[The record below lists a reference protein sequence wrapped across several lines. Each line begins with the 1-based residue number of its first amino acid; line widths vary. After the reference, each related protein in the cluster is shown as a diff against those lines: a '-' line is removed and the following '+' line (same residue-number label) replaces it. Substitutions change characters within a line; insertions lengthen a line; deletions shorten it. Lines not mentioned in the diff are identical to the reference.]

1 MIGPR
6 RATRTAHYVALCCY
20 LIFLGFPLLW
30 LLSVSLKNGRE
41 LASIHPSLIPA
52 HFHWDNY
59 RVALLDQGL
68 ARAALNSVQTSLG
81 ATIIVIAIAVPAAYA
96 LTRFRSGPRTVA
108 TIWILI
114 SQVFPT
120 ILIIIPVFLILKN
133 LHLLNSLGGLT
144 LVYVVWTLPFALWMV
159 MGYLASVPREL
170 EEAAAVD
177 GAGRI
182 RIIRSVVLPLL
193 APGIVAAAMFT
204 FISAWNEFFFAL
216 VLIQDNEK
224 RTISLTLAN
233 YVGGEG
239 LIQLGPLA
247 AGAVL
252 ATIPSLVLF
261 AFLQKR
267 LAGGLLAGAVKG

>member
-1 MIGPR
+1 MTGPR
-6 RATRTAHYVALCCY
+6 RATRTMHYIALCCY

-30 LLSVSLKNGRE
+30 LLSVSLKDGRE
-41 LASIHPSLIPA
+41 LASIHPSLIPT

-59 RVALLDQGL
+59 RVALVDQGL
-68 ARAALNSVQTSLG
+68 ARAALNSAQTSLG
-81 ATIIVIAIAVPAAYA
+81 ATLIVIAIAVPAAYA
-96 LTRFRSGPRTVA
+96 LTRFRSGPRTAA

-120 ILIIIPVFLILKN
+120 ILIIIPVFLILKS

-182 RIIRSVVLPLL
+182 RIILSVVLPLL